1 MLYFYVAAN
10 ILFVCL
16 VARPLTGGELSG
28 FLGKRS
34 MKRTTTG
41 ILLIFLFFET
51 VFVFFNWV
59 NLSEILVGKISCL
72 WLIVGTLPMI
82 KNVKQIA
89 ASLGL
94 FFSY

>member
-1 MLYFYVAAN
+1 M
-10 ILFVCL
+10 
-16 VARPLTGGELSG
+16 
-28 FLGKRS
+28 
-34 MKRTTTG
+34 
-41 ILLIFLFFET
+41 FLFFER

-72 WLIVGTLPMI
+72 WLIVGTLSMI